1 MQGKE
6 QQRQEWLDALAG
18 LGAIRFARRY
28 HRFRE
33 AFAFY
38 RDLVGLPLRESFA
51 RSYGSTGAIFA
62 LPESACTFELIA
74 AAAPV
79 LVDPDEQLCLYFRD
93 AAAMAAVRTRLEAAG
108 VAPVAAHPYW
118 TATGAV
124 AFRNP
129 EGRGL
134 VLAPFLYGVNEPAA
148 GRAEGEHAFPSAE
161 PQRLDAPGQGQQR
174 R

>member
-1 MQGKE
+1 MQGQE
-6 QQRQEWLDALAG
+6 QQRQDWPPALAG

-33 AFAFY
+33 AVAFY
-38 RDLVGLPLRESFA
+38 RDLVGLPLVESFSA
-51 RSYGSTGAIFA
+51 SYGSTGAIFA
-62 LPESACTFELIA
+62 LPDSACTFELIA

-79 LVDPDEQLCLYFRD
+79 PVDPEEQLCLYFRD
-93 AAAMAAVRTRLEAAG
+93 AAAMAAVRARLEAAG
-108 VAPVAAHPYW
+108 LAPVAAHPYW

-124 AFRNP
+124 AFRDP

-148 GRAEGEHAFPSAE
+148 GMIEGEHVFPGA
-161 PQRLDAPGQGQQR
+161 
-174 R
+174 